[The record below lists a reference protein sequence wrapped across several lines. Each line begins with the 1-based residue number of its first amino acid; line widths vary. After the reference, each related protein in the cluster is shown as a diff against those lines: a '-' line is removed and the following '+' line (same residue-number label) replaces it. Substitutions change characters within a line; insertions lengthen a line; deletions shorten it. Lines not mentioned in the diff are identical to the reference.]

1 MYGSIRRLPCT
12 ALRESKMCFIKGTG
26 KVTEQYTENKR
37 HLSARIGLG
46 VLLYGVT
53 GTLEMA
59 LKWNYEV
66 Y

>member
-1 MYGSIRRLPCT
+1 
-12 ALRESKMCFIKGTG
+12 MCFIKGTG